1 MLPFTTHNV
10 LTAKDSPL
18 GYLMLQCLRSYL
30 NLDMWVS
37 MEVHTADTIEEGRRE
52 LLRFS
57 KLINVRISFIVT
69 KYMII

>member
-10 LTAKDSPL
+10 LTKKDSPL

-37 MEVHTADTIEEGRRE
+37 MEVHTTDTIKNGRKE
-52 LLRFS
+52 LQCFS
-57 KLINVRISFIVT
+57 KLNNVRIAFVVI
-69 KYMII
+69 KNLLI

>member
-10 LTAKDSPL
+10 LTEKDSPL

-37 MEVHTADTIEEGRRE
+37 MEVHTTDTIKNGQKE
-52 LLRFS
+52 LLQFF
-57 KLINVRISFIVT
+57 KLINVRITFVVI
-69 KYMII
+69 KDLLI